1 MQAVIIEI
9 EKPSDAKFWLDLA
22 KKAGAKAKS
31 LTTEQMSDVN
41 LSNLIENGLK
51 TKNVSRASVLKAL
64 NSNK

>member
-22 KKAGAKAKS
+22 KKTGAKAKS
-31 LTTEQMSDVN
+31 LTTEQMSDVY

>member
-22 KKAGAKAKS
+22 KKTGAKAKS

>member
-22 KKAGAKAKS
+22 KKTGAKASS
-31 LTTEQMSDVN
+31 LTTEQLSDVY

-51 TKNVSRASVLKAL
+51 TKNVSRTSVLKAL
-64 NSNK
+64 NSNE